1 MLISYTRDG
10 IAYNVDTRLRPEG
23 SKGPLVSSVE
33 SFRNYYAKAAAFW
46 EFQALLKARPVAGDI
61 KTGTLFMNMAAE
73 TLAARGLEVKASD
86 IIQMRERIQKEL
98 SRETEG
104 YDVKLGP
111 GGIEEI
117 EFVVQ
122 FMQLKNCRKD
132 KRLLVQGTMVAMDRL
147 HAAGII
153 DSATR
158 GSLKDAYLFFRRL
171 ESFLRLSGETILK
184 RDTDVLKNAS
194 DYMGLDSVDAFVE
207 MLQGYRKNTRKTVDQ
222 HLTGS

>member
-1 MLISYTRDG
+1 
-10 IAYNVDTRLRPEG
+10 
-23 SKGPLVSSVE
+23 
-33 SFRNYYAKAAAFW
+33 
-46 EFQALLKARPVAGDI
+46 
-61 KTGTLFMNMAAE
+61 MNMAAE

-86 IIQMRERIQKEL
+86 IIQMRERIQREL

-132 KRLLVQGTMVAMDRL
+132 KRLLVQGTLVAMDRL
-147 HAAGII
+147 YAAGII

-171 ESFLRLSGETILK
+171 ESFLRLCGETILR
-184 RDTDVLKNAS
+184 RDMDVLKNAS
-194 DYMGLDSVDAFVE
+194 DYMGLDRVDAFVE
-207 MLQGYRKNTRKTVDQ
+207 TLHSYRENIRKTVDQ
-222 HLTGS
+222 HLIGP